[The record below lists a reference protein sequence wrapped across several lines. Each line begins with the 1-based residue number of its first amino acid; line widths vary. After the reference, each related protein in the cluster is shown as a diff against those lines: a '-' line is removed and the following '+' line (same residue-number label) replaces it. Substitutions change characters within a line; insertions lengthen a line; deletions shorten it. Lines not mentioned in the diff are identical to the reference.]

1 MDASVSEGEP
11 EAEEVLG
18 RLPARFRPFA
28 EKMLE
33 RWLGRFVLRVTSTTI
48 RIELFDRSMT
58 IAAQFFTSVFPILIL
73 IATLVGGASDKVAET
88 LDMPAQTK
96 SVLEEAL
103 ADNSSATFG
112 LIGTLIVLIS
122 ATSLSRALTRAFAAI
137 WELPRPKSKLM
148 SAWRWVAVVLTL
160 ALALIA
166 TRAVTRIAN
175 EIPPPV
181 LWQIVGLM
189 ALYVAMAL
197 FVPWILLQGA
207 VPLRQML
214 PAALIFGAVMM
225 AMRPVSL
232 VWLPRALETSAD
244 RYGSIGVAFTYLAW
258 LYAVSFC
265 FLAAQVV
272 GEVLAT
278 DRGGFGRWIRGEP
291 RRRARKPQ
299 PPAS

>member
-1 MDASVSEGEP
+1 MDASVSEGGP

-96 SVLEEAL
+96 SVLEDAL

>member
-189 ALYVAMAL
+189 ALYCAMAL